1 MTKTIVVTG
10 ASRGI
15 GLAILKKFASEGWN
29 IAFCSKNPESLE
41 AAKNAIQ
48 SSNPKCTIFA
58 DVCDM
63 SDKESVLSFGN
74 KCIKAFETIDVL
86 VNIAG
91 FYTPGTISNDSYED
105 DLEGLMKT
113 NLYSAY
119 WLGKVIIPKMKRIK
133 AGHIFTISSIAGMQ
147 AYPNGGSYAITKFAL
162 QGYIRTIRE
171 ELKLDNIRVTGLYP
185 GAVYT
190 DSWQGTELPKSRF
203 IASEDIA
210 DIIYSTYSLS
220 PSAVVEDIVIRP
232 QLGDI

>member
-1 MTKTIVVTG
+1 
-10 ASRGI
+10 
-15 GLAILKKFASEGWN
+15 
-29 IAFCSKNPESLE
+29 
-41 AAKNAIQ
+41 
-48 SSNPKCTIFA
+48 
-58 DVCDM
+58 
-63 SDKESVLSFGN
+63 
-74 KCIKAFETIDVL
+74 
-86 VNIAG
+86 
-91 FYTPGTISNDSYED
+91 
-105 DLEGLMKT
+105 
-113 NLYSAY
+113 
-119 WLGKVIIPKMKRIK
+119 
-133 AGHIFTISSIAGMQ
+133 MQ

-190 DSWQGTELPKSRF
+190 DSWQGTELSKSRF